1 MGKSQLDKI
10 LEKASQ
16 ELTLE
21 RHEIVALLDLASEEE
36 FNKVMGVAQ
45 KLRGKYFRNRIFLYG
60 FIYFSTYCRNDCTF
74 CLYRKSNS
82 GYPRYRKSQGEI
94 MATAHCLG
102 QSGVNL
108 LDLTMGE
115 DPLYY
120 CDRQGFNDLIQI
132 VKDIKREIEIPVMIS
147 PGVVSEEILWKLKEA
162 GADWYACYQETHNKA
177 LYSQLRIKQSYEE
190 RMNRKMSAQK
200 MGYLIEE
207 GMLTGVGDTNED
219 VAESILTMR
228 RMGVDQVRV
237 MSFVPQKNTPLENWK
252 ITSHFRELLIIAI
265 MRLVMPDRLIPASLD
280 VDGLKGLVKRLDA
293 GANVIT
299 SIIPPSVGMAGVSQS
314 TLDIDDGNRSL
325 EKIIPVLDANHLEPA
340 TLSEYQ
346 AWVQSRQAMMS
357 SFKKEGIQCR

>member
-1 MGKSQLDKI
+1 MGKSQLERI
-10 LEKASQ
+10 LEKASR
-16 ELTLE
+16 ELPLD
-21 RHEIVALLDLASEEE
+21 RQEIVDLLDLTSEEE
-36 FNKVMGVAQ
+36 FNKVTEVAR
-45 KLRGKYFRNRIFLYG
+45 KLRGKYFFNKIFLYG

-82 GYPRYRKSQGEI
+82 KYPRYRKSQDEI

-115 DPLYY
+115 DPLYHS
-120 CDRQGFNDLIQI
+120 RIQGFNDLIQI
-132 VKDIKREIEIPVMIS
+132 VKDIKRKKGIPVMIS
-147 PGVVSEEILWKLKEA
+147 PGVVSEEILLKLKEA
-162 GADWYACYQETHNKA
+162 GADWYACYQETHNKT

-190 RMNRKMSAQK
+190 RMNRKMRAQK

-207 GMLTGVGDTNED
+207 GLLTGVGETSED
-219 VAESILTMR
+219 IADSILTMR
-228 RMGVDQVRV
+228 KMGADQVRV

-252 ITSHFRELLIIAI
+252 VRSHFRELLIIAI

-280 VDGLKGLVKRLDA
+280 VDGLRGLVQRLNA

-299 SIIPPSVGMAGVSQS
+299 SIIPPSAGMAGVSQS
-314 TLDIDDGNRSL
+314 TLDIEDGNRSL
-325 EKIIPVLDANHLEPA
+325 EKIIPLLGANHLEPA

-346 AWVQSRQAMMS
+346 AWVQSRQAMIS
-357 SFKKEGIQCR
+357 ILKKEGIQCG